1 MIFISSKPLLYS
13 HASLFLFSVSKA
25 IIKSPCPNYHFLF
38 SRIRILQKHLG
49 VQYNIANAYV
59 GIFLPLPLATK
70 YFDLQHVILFL
81 RRENVDG
88 RVATKDTEANLL
100 YDIKYNAN

>member
-1 MIFISSKPLLYS
+1 MKSISILIIVFKV
-13 HASLFLFSVSKA
+13 FLDTQFCK
-25 IIKSPCPNYHFLF
+25 KRL
-38 SRIRILQKHLG
+38 R
-49 VQYNIANAYV
+49 VQYDISNEYV
-59 GIFLPLPLATK
+59 STCIFFSLPLATK